1 MKLTQP
7 QQVICEHLL
16 DEPMTISDIVTAT
29 RFSNSYI
36 RAQIKLLEQF
46 GRIEK
51 VDNRQPYIYQL
62 SKDNPFVVLHDKLT
76 KYRNLLTD
84 DNEPTENSFVI
95 LLRKAPKEEWPIIA
109 DELRAIT
116 EVIDALEMEG
126 KLIDTLEG
134 LLQ

>member
-16 DEPMTISDIVTAT
+16 NEPMTIADIVTAS
-29 RFSNSYI
+29 RFSASYV
-36 RAQIKLLEQF
+36 RAQVKLLEQF

-62 SKDNPFVVLHDKLT
+62 TKDNPYVLMHDKLT
-76 KYRNLLTD
+76 KYKALLL
-84 DNEPTENSFVI
+84 DNSIPTENSFVG
-95 LLRKAPKEEWPIIA
+95 LLRQVPKEEWPIIA

-116 EVIDALEMEG
+116 EVIDSLEMEG
-126 KLIDTLEG
+126 KLIETVEG
-134 LLQ
+134 IVQ